1 MVSTVAR
8 DVAFRYAVVDYAT
21 GPTKNGRPNPPSPN
35 VPRRADP
42 ACGDHAV
49 GPSDEPAQAVD
60 RYLGS
65 LQSQWRR
72 RRMRLTREAI
82 LARLEALRCQLP
94 AARSVARLNLVQ
106 KRRDLEADLRVLD
119 ASRGLRD
126 LENDF
131 VAIARDFGR
140 RERISYSDWRDL
152 GVPQVVLC
160 QAGIGSGD

>member
-60 RYLGS
+60 R
-65 LQSQWRR
+65 
-72 RRMRLTREAI
+72 
-82 LARLEALRCQLP
+82 
-94 AARSVARLNLVQ
+94 
-106 KRRDLEADLRVLD
+106 
-119 ASRGLRD
+119 
-126 LENDF
+126 
-131 VAIARDFGR
+131 
-140 RERISYSDWRDL
+140 
-152 GVPQVVLC
+152 
-160 QAGIGSGD
+160 